1 MYRKGSEISFLQ
13 SVPRLGILVVN
24 TRVPRDTKKLVA
36 GVGALKA
43 AFPGVVQPLL
53 DSIDAIVGEWLAL
66 LRPDANE
73 EDSKADAAAGADAAA
88 PPAVSTSALPLHEL
102 ESRVGALMRVN
113 QGVLCGLGVGHPA
126 IDRVLQLAAAHGFDA
141 GKLTGA
147 GGGGCVIVLQPT
159 VAAVASSADSATV
172 PAAAAIPSPAAAVS
186 SSAALA
192 AFTSELQSQLGCEY
206 LETIVGQ
213 AGVWIRGAVTLDQ
226 LPEMQLQ

>member
-1 MYRKGSEISFLQ
+1 MIVYRKGSEISFLQ

-43 AFPGVVQPLL
+43 AFPAVVQPLL

-66 LRPDANE
+66 LRPDAAD
-73 EDSKADAAAGADAAA
+73 EDAKADAAADAAA

-159 VAAVASSADSATV
+159 AAAVAPAADFATV
-172 PAAAAIPSPAAAVS
+172 PAAAAAPSPAAAS
-186 SSAALA
+186 SAAALA

-226 LPEMQLQ
+226 LPELQLQ